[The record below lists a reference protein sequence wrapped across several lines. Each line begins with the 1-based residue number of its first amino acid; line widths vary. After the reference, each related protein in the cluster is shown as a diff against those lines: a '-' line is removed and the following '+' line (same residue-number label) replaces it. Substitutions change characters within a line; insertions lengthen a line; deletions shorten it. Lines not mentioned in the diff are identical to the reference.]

1 MNVHLID
8 RATAEGQAREE
19 VIDRLLV
26 TAEEEA
32 GKRLWMLL
40 HLTNGGIYILIG
52 EDWEKRP
59 KDLVLHDWI
68 VPCDGI
74 NDRGIDIAR
83 LRVGCT
89 TCDDLLLI
97 DEACEALDSLGA
109 DDARVVVGPVL
120 RIGPVQLD
128 HSFLALLNEL
138 LGN

>member
-8 RATAEGQAREE
+8 RAAAEGQAREE

-40 HLTNGGIYILIG
+40 HLTNGCIQVLIG

-68 VPCDGI
+68 VPRHGI
-74 NDRGIDIAR
+74 KDRGIDIAC
-83 LRVGCT
+83 LRVGRT
-89 TCDDLLLI
+89 TCDDLPLI
-97 DEACEALDSLGA
+97 DQACEALDSLWA
-109 DDARVVVGPVL
+109 NHA
-120 RIGPVQLD
+120 
-128 HSFLALLNEL
+128 
-138 LGN
+138 